1 MKTLALLFV
10 TAVSAASLARGQ
22 VATPGPAITGADELV
37 QKKGGLAS
45 TWVRPDA
52 DMSRYS
58 KLYLWEPEF
67 QFREGG
73 ETSAG
78 TTSELLRG
86 DGGPYAI
93 RPEDQE
99 RFKTL
104 VRDQF
109 VAELARGKLFEVV
122 DAVGPDTLI
131 VRAGFL
137 DITSSVPPNVERY
150 GNIHLASVGEA
161 TIVFELI
168 DASTG
173 VIQARA
179 GERRLIQPEARMR
192 GVNTAPANSA
202 TGWSDVER
210 WAREQAQDLRQALEK
225 AKKQAEKQG

>member
-1 MKTLALLFV
+1 MRTTALFFAA
-10 TAVSAASLARGQ
+10 AVSAAGLLQAQES
-22 VATPGPAITGADELV
+22 TPGPAITGADELV
-37 QKKGGLAS
+37 QKKGALAS

-52 DMSRYS
+52 DMNRYS

-86 DGGPYAI
+86 SSGPFAI
-93 RPEDQE
+93 REEDQE

-122 DAVGPDTLI
+122 DAVGPGTLI

-137 DITSSVPPNVERY
+137 DITSNVPPNVERY
-150 GNIHLASVGEA
+150 GNVHLASVGEA

-179 GERRLIQPEARMR
+179 AERQLIQPEARAR

-202 TGWSDVER
+202 TVWADVER
-210 WAREQAQDLRQALEK
+210 WAREQAQNLRKALEK
-225 AKKQAEKQG
+225 AKKKAG